1 MNESKAQERIHEAV
15 RDSLSWLD
23 RLPSQETE
31 ILEQTKKEAEP
42 LITVYNGTEET
53 RIEPAHMPV
62 VTGNRAVRFRALA
75 AIAAVLVLLT
85 GIWTIRLNRIDNL
98 PPDTVTQPVG
108 SEAAPGTPGQDS
120 PKFPAAASLTDET
133 QSQSLDRIDL
143 YVEEDLLWNKETGIL
158 TEGDNVDKSKGIP
171 FQNTVYRQVARA
183 GGSAEGKLEYR
194 NGQGSLLFTDDI
206 SLQLDPED
214 MYAMDMPQKSLLVK
228 ALDGAFD
235 YPLFDDRTAAAY
247 PTILLRNGG
256 SDSMWTRVLDE
267 MQHRLIDRHTD
278 AHLLTQAWKP
288 VNVYLNGEYWGI
300 YNMRENV
307 DAYTVCRY
315 EQIPDQQADDVAILY
330 INGEYMKAAKEQRN
344 AFISTRSQIKNSDPA
359 HNPED
364 LAYLEQEVD
373 IDSFLDWLTVEMYF
387 GNSDI
392 GNGMVYR
399 VPGGKWKCLIQ
410 DLDYGLF
417 NSSFNSVESFL
428 KEKGMGEVAIDN
440 SIFLK
445 ILEVDKYREL
455 FFTKLGSLFHS
466 LTTDVMLAEL
476 DECVAWIEPSMQ
488 AHFDR
493 WAPLYDKAIIAE
505 IPTTPEGARK
515 YWESRISRLQNTM
528 RKRPTL
534 LYNYIQE
541 FFQMTDEEM
550 AVYFPTDIPRTVD
563 EISNTI

>member
-75 AIAAVLVLLT
+75 AIAAVLVLIT

-171 FQNTVYRQVARA
+171 FQNTVYRRVARA

-315 EQIPDQQADDVAILY
+315 EQIPDEQADDVAILY